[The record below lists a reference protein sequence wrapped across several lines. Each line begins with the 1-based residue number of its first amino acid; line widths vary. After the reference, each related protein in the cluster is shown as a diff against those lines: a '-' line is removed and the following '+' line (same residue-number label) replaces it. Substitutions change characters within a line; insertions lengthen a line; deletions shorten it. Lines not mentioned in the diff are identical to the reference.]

1 MTLADRVTRF
11 NNRLAA
17 AADSAGRV
25 PGDITVVAVSKTFP
39 AAAVLEAADMGV
51 SDFGENRAQELK
63 RKLTQIDRPLRW
75 HFVGRLQTNKVRDVV
90 SKVVLVHSVESFRL
104 AEAIGRRATGAGAP
118 QEVLIEV
125 NTGGKG
131 GIDPAAA
138 VDLAEDADRVD
149 GVSVRGLMTIPA
161 FPHDPE
167 DSRPA
172 YKELA
177 DLGAALQER
186 LPGADQLSMGMTRD
200 LEVAIE
206 EGATIVRVGEAIF
219 GPRDR

>member
-1 MTLADRVTRF
+1 MSLADRLAEVRTRVAS
-11 NNRLAA
+11 AA
-17 AADSAGRV
+17 EAAGRS
-25 PGDITVVAVSKTFP
+25 PGDVTVVAVAKTFP
-39 AAAVLEAADMGV
+39 AAAVIGAAEAGV

-63 RKLTQIDRPLRW
+63 RKLTQIDRRLRW

-90 SKVVLVHSVESFRL
+90 GNVVLIHSVESLRL
-104 AEAIGRRATGAGAP
+104 AEAIGRRAAAAGVE
-118 QEVLIEV
+118 QQVLVEV

-131 GIDPAAA
+131 GIDPANAIS
-138 VDLAEDADRVD
+138 LAEQANRLD
-149 GVSVRGLMTIPA
+149 GVAVRGLMTIPA
-161 FPHDPE
+161 FPSEPE

-177 DLGAALQER
+177 DLGAALVER
-186 LPGADQLSMGMTRD
+186 VPEADELSMGMTRD

-219 GPRDR
+219 GPRGR